1 MSTPS
6 AMASSNAARVS
17 ASEHPSDQ
25 HILYTAIRADGSP
38 PRAVPKPRPCRLAML
53 TKFPA
58 AVDETCVPWPS
69 ESLGDLISFSPKF
82 PWLW

>member
-6 AMASSNAARVS
+6 AMASSNAARIS
-17 ASEHPSDQ
+17 ASSQPIDQ

-38 PRAVPKPRPCRLAML
+38 PRAVPEPMPSKLAAL

-58 AVDETCVPWPS
+58 AIDATCVPWPS
-69 ESLGDLISFSPKF
+69 ESLGDLMSPSINN
-82 PWLW
+82 LSLR